1 MDRSDHMLV
10 CFKHRS
16 NPLDTKSFSDVV
28 AIVIYL
34 YECDNLPARK
44 WAITIEHDNGSISIV
59 FVPACYLIEKV
70 DMDTRR

>member
-10 CFKHRS
+10 CFKNRS

-28 AIVIYL
+28 AIEIFL
-34 YECDNLPARK
+34 YICDNLPARK
-44 WAITIEHDNGSISIV
+44 WAISIENEAGITVV

-70 DMDTRR
+70 DIDTRR